1 MEAVEAA
8 VLRLSCLQQ
17 PTTSAWK
24 CPQELQSWQQSL
36 PYARTVWMVCRP
48 VVKTA
53 TQLCKPGN
61 ILQALT
67 AFYSKMDAAAGAADA
82 TAADGS
88 WLSALQDAVAMLL
101 AALLVVTP
109 NADHVAHSSKSEL
122 MLQLFAVQKQLP
134 TAQGNVQQLMG
145 RFMERLAA
153 HCTAV

>member
-1 MEAVEAA
+1 MEVPSAAAELAA
-8 VLRLSCLQQ
+8 V
-17 PTTSAWK
+17 
-24 CPQELQSWQQSL
+24 
-36 PYARTVWMVCRP
+36 
-48 VVKTA
+48 TA
-53 TQLCKPGN
+53 LCKNSTNGMQAGGEDSNTTLQAWN

-122 MLQLFAVQKQLP
+122 MLQLFAVQKQLS